1 MYTYTIVCTQCVS
14 VCVHIHVYVCVH
26 IRVCTYTCVC
36 ARTYTCVYVYIYAC
50 AYTCVYIYV
59 CAHTCVCMCTYTCVY
74 IHMCMCVYIHMCMCV
89 YIHRETEKDQRQRLI
104 CYKKWLIWIWKLL
117 FSRLCDL
124 INCSTPGFPVLHY
137 FTISLSLLKL
147 MSIESMIPS
156 NQLIHHTLLLL
167 PSIFPS
173 IRAFFQ

>member
-1 MYTYTIVCTQCVS
+1 MFI
-14 VCVHIHVYVCVH
+14 
-26 IRVCTYTCVC
+26 CTYTCVC
-36 ARTYTCVYVYIYAC
+36 TRTYTCVYVYIY
-50 AYTCVYIYV
+50 V
-59 CAHTCVCMCTYTCVY
+59 CAHIRMCTYMRVYVYVHMCVY

>member
-1 MYTYTIVCTQCVS
+1 MYLCVYIYMCMCAYIYMC
-14 VCVHIHVYVCVH
+14 VCVHICVCIYVCVH
-26 IRVCTYTCVC
+26 IRMCTYMRVCVRTHVCTYTCV
-36 ARTYTCVYVYIYAC
+36 
-50 AYTCVYIYV
+50 
-59 CAHTCVCMCTYTCVY
+59 
-74 IHMCMCVYIHMCMCV
+74 CV

>member
-59 CAHTCVCMCTYTCVY
+59 CAHTCVCMCTYT
-74 IHMCMCVYIHMCMCV
+74 CVYIHMCMCV